1 MKKNG
6 VLNDQLSKL
15 IAEMGHKDRLVISD
29 AGLPIPEETKRIDLA
44 LTREIP
50 HFIEVLNSVLT
61 ELVVEKAIIA
71 KEMKTNSPQ
80 LYKKVKNNLKDIPIE
95 FCSHEEFKK
104 MTKESKGVV
113 RSGEVIPFANII
125 LIAGVDF

>member
-6 VLNDQLSKL
+6 ILNDQLSKL

-29 AGLPIPEETKRIDLA
+29 AGLPIPEEPKRIDLA

-50 HFIEVLNSVLT
+50 HFIEILNSVLT